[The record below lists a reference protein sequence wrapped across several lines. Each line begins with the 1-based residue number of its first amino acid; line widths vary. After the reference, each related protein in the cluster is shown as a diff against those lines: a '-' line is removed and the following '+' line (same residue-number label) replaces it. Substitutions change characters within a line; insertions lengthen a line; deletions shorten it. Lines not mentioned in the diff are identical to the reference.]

1 MLSSPLPPTPPDLW
15 ALLADY
21 TAYLAHDR
29 RRSPHTVA
37 AYQRDVVQFLELS
50 QWQPVAVT
58 APTVGDTTPLLP
70 PNRLVMTHY
79 LSALRQQGLASR
91 SVLRKLSSLRGFLN
105 WLVYQGWLPQADPL
119 AWLEAPRRQRLLP
132 KLLTPTEMT
141 TLMSTLVDATQALQ
155 LALLYATGLR
165 VSELT
170 QLRVAHFV
178 PAGNYLRVVGK
189 GNKERLLPLP
199 EGVCQRLH
207 RYCLQHQRLQAGQS
221 LWAGDEAPTR
231 YHVWAWLRE
240 HGQAQ
245 LGKRV
250 TPHMVRH
257 SFASHLLA
265 NGADLRVVQELL
277 GHSDVST
284 TQLYTHVSPT
294 QLERAYRTV
303 FE

>member
-1 MLSSPLPPTPPDLW
+1 
-15 ALLADY
+15 
-21 TAYLAHDR
+21 
-29 RRSPHTVA
+29 
-37 AYQRDVVQFLELS
+37 
-50 QWQPVAVT
+50 
-58 APTVGDTTPLLP
+58 
-70 PNRLVMTHY
+70 
-79 LSALRQQGLASR
+79 
-91 SVLRKLSSLRGFLN
+91 
-105 WLVYQGWLPQADPL
+105 VYQGWLPQADPL